1 MQEVCAFHKC
11 DIADKGDEKCRV
23 FFRIFFF
30 SSKTVQKA
38 IFLKC
43 SMNFF
48 LYVRTVVGKKEIIV
62 LRKNIKITVYENKDV
77 KLDVKSSA
85 FVFDQ
90 RKAKTQISKYL
101 FLRQDP
107 SKNVNKIK
115 ASKHL
120 PVQSSNKNARKR
132 CEIYSSLQNAPCVG
146 TFNNYVTVRG

>member
-1 MQEVCAFHKC
+1 MKKA
-11 DIADKGDEKCRV
+11 GV
-23 FFRIFFF
+23 FFHILFF

-43 SMNFF
+43 NMNFF
-48 LYVRTVVGKKEIIV
+48 LCVRTVVGKKEIIV

-77 KLDVKSSA
+77 KSDVKSSA

-107 SKNVNKIK
+107 SKNVNKTK

-120 PVQSSNKNARKR
+120 PVQSSNKNTRKR
-132 CEIYSSLQNAPCVG
+132 CEIYSSLENAQCVQSFEQIARNS
-146 TFNNYVTVRG
+146 TETVRLHKSFTPRD